1 MKVINTK
8 ARVISAGSVRFIPA
22 TPVECDIKKLAKMYP
37 AIQGMLDSGELK
49 VITEAEA
56 VVRIGN
62 VGFLPEK
69 VDVREN
75 NIGDGVCKV
84 TEQAFII
91 IIQENEI
98 LSAEN

>member
-1 MKVINTK
+1 MKVLNTK

-56 VVRIGN
+56 VKAEEDLELKTVAMLRKMATKKGIDTKGMKKD
-62 VGFLPEK
+62 E
-69 VDVREN
+69 
-75 NIGDGVCKV
+75 
-84 TEQAFII
+84 II
-91 IIQENEI
+91 KALKEV
-98 LSAEN
+98 